1 MIPMTILLEPLTECM
16 LLGLLSAWSVFYLFR
31 WDPISFFL
39 IHILVWFLM
48 DWILIHIVQN
58 GALPCNK
65 FEFLVS
71 KIDSTYVTHFYFAYL
86 DFLVLLHRKDSKF
99 SSHCG
104 LQVIFNFKGN
114 FIKYKILYNLYY
126 THS

>member
-71 KIDSTYVTHFYFAYL
+71 KIDSMLRIFILLTWIFWFYYTERIPSFRPTAAYKL
-86 DFLVLLHRKDSKF
+86 
-99 SSHCG
+99 
-104 LQVIFNFKGN
+104 FNLREI
-114 FIKYKILYNLYY
+114 FIKYYIICMQNTL
-126 THS
+126 THSI